1 MSTSKSITL
10 SQAIDGML
18 FYKRAAG
25 KSPNTIDSYRFLLD
39 KLKLFFK
46 DDPPFA
52 SINRDQLIQFFA
64 WLRDGYASE
73 HRNGRRPRVEKLS
86 PKTVLDI
93 YGTAS
98 ALWGW
103 AVEEGLVEKNVVRSI
118 AAPKAN
124 DPVIETFTKEQLEAM
139 LKACDRSGVWKS
151 RELTTNA
158 RPTADRD
165 RAIILLLSD
174 TGMRAQELCDIQ
186 MKDVNLN
193 GHSIKI
199 VGKGSKERIVF
210 FGKRTGKA
218 LWKHL
223 LPRLNTNQS
232 QDYLFVVD
240 YPRDP
245 RKMDRGVLMHLL
257 KRIGDRAGVPGV
269 HPHRFRHTFAITY
282 LRNGG
287 DVLTLQALLGHA
299 DLKMVKRYAQ
309 VAAADCERAHQTA
322 SPVDNW
328 KL

>member
-1 MSTSKSITL
+1 
-10 SQAIDGML
+10 ML

-39 KLKLFFK
+39 KLKLYFR

-52 SINRDQLIQFFA
+52 SITRDQLVRFLA
-64 WLRDGYASE
+64 WLRDDYKPEPS
-73 HRNGRRPRVEKLS
+73 NGRGRHVDKLS
-86 PKTVLDI
+86 PKTILDI

-103 AVEEGLVEKNVVRSI
+103 AVEEELAEKNLIRTI
-118 AAPKAN
+118 AAPKAT

-139 LKACDRSGVWKS
+139 LKACDRTGIWKS

-165 RAIILLLSD
+165 RAIILLLTD
-174 TGMRAQELCDIQ
+174 TGMRATELCDIQ

-193 GHSIKI
+193 NHSIKI
-199 VGKGSKERIVF
+199 VGKGNKERIVF

-223 LPRLNTNQS
+223 LPRLNAEQP
-232 QDYLFVVD
+232 QDHLFMVD

-245 RKMDRGVLMHLL
+245 RKMQRGVLMHLL
-257 KRIGDRAGVPGV
+257 KRIGERAGVRGV
-269 HPHRFRHTFAITY
+269 HPHRYRHTFAITY

-309 VAAADCERAHQTA
+309 VAASDCARVHQAA

-328 KL
+328 RL

>member
-1 MSTSKSITL
+1 MCAKSLTL

-39 KLKLFFK
+39 KLKLYFQ

-52 SINRDQLIQFFA
+52 SITRDQLIQFFA
-64 WLRDGYASE
+64 WLRDEYKTG
-73 HRNGRRPRVEKLS
+73 HGNGHGRHIENLS

-98 ALWGW
+98 VLWSW
-103 AVEEGLVEKNVVRSI
+103 AVEEELVEKNLVRTV
-118 AAPKAN
+118 AVPKAS
-124 DPVIETFTKEQLEAM
+124 DRVIETFTKEQLEAM
-139 LKACDRSGVWKS
+139 LKACERTGIWKS
-151 RELTTNA
+151 RELTTTT

-165 RAIILLLSD
+165 RAIILLLAD
-174 TGMRAQELCDIQ
+174 TGLRAQELCNIQ
-186 MKDVNLN
+186 MKDINLES
-193 GHSIKI
+193 HSIKV
-199 VGKGSKERIVF
+199 VGKDNKERVVF

-223 LPRLNTNQS
+223 LPRLNTYQP

-245 RKMDRGVLMHLL
+245 RKMTRSVLMHLL
-257 KRIGDRAGVPGV
+257 KRIGERAGVPGV
-269 HPHRFRHTFAITY
+269 HPHRYRHTFAITY
-282 LRNGG
+282 FRNGG

-309 VAAADCERAHQTA
+309 VAASDCARAHQTA

-328 KL
+328 RL